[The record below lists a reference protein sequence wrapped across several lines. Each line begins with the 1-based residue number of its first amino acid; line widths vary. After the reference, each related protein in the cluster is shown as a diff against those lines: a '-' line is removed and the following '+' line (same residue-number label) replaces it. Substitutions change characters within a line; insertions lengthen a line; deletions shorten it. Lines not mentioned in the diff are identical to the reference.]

1 MANTTSGSPMFHQ
14 GTYYIVNR
22 MLSPS
27 GQKLALTFNGE
38 NNTVTVTPLIN
49 AHNQA
54 WAIRDHTDGKTQSV
68 SPVSSPRLQI
78 GMGSGVIKVLSPGGY
93 VWTLRNT
100 PSGATIQDGGVT
112 VFWGLA
118 EAQVDQPVAFGK
130 EAANV
135 HQRWVMIPA

>member
-1 MANTTSGSPMFHQ
+1 MANTTSGSAMFNQ
-14 GTYYIVNR
+14 GTYYIVNH

-49 AHNQA
+49 ATNQA
-54 WAIRDHTDGKTQSV
+54 WAIKDYGDGKTQSV
-68 SPVSSPRLQI
+68 SPVSSPHLQI
-78 GMGSGVIKVLSPGGY
+78 GMGSGVIKVLSAGGY
-93 VWTLRNT
+93 VWTLRST

-118 EAQVDQPVAFGK
+118 HVQVDQPVTFGR
-130 EAANV
+130 EAENAN
-135 HQRWVMIPA
+135 QRWVMTPA